1 MTTSVTRPRFSTQ
14 RQTCKT
20 RTKTKTKTGFCW
32 SETGLG
38 LRPTVSEHIAARRVS
53 LRSASV
59 VVASPV
65 EQATPNARP
74 GDPVDVEVDRDDERQ
89 RHVERAD
96 RREHRVAEIL
106 TDDAVRNLLF
116 LVLKLN
122 GV

>member
-1 MTTSVTRPRFSTQ
+1 MTTSVTRPRFTTQ

-20 RTKTKTKTGFCW
+20 KTKTKTGFFCW

-74 GDPVDVEVDRDDERQ
+74 SDPVDVEVDRDDERQ